1 MVVVR
6 SGKQVKFVCRLKSRA
21 GIVEIRVQVLPYSP
35 SIFFKLFGFFIV
47 FIQLTFKFYATIQYI
62 QSTKQNV
69 SIASSTAY
77 LVIFLGNI

>member
-47 FIQLTFKFYATIQYI
+47 FIQLTFKF
-62 QSTKQNV
+62 
-69 SIASSTAY
+69 
-77 LVIFLGNI
+77 